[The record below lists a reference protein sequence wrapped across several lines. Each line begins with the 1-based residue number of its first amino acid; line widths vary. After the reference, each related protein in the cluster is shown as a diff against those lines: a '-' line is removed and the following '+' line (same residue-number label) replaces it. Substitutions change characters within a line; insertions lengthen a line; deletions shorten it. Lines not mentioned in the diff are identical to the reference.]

1 MASVPETTA
10 NHQVPLDSSARL
22 DPARAEVQQSTKR
35 RVWSLIRDPYWTPW
49 LCSLV
54 VLCLGV
60 AWVLVAIYDL
70 VQIEVRHD

>member
-1 MASVPETTA
+1 MGWGIVPM
-10 NHQVPLDSSARL
+10 PDSS
-22 DPARAEVQQSTKR
+22 PTTTNR

-60 AWVLVAIYDL
+60 AWVLVAIYEL

>member
-1 MASVPETTA
+1 MTSENKT
-10 NHQVPLDSSARL
+10 
-22 DPARAEVQQSTKR
+22 TKR
-35 RVWSLIRDPYWTPW
+35 RAWSLIRDPYWTPW

-60 AWVLVAIYDL
+60 AWVLVAIYEL